1 MRKAS
6 AGMTMQRDLANQS
19 ATHSSLPGRSHTRG
33 KSTEGEPGAIPW
45 KKFSQRISYSSC
57 NEDSRSELKALHLGA
72 GKRVFCITA
81 GGGRVLNLLHDR
93 PQEVVAVDVNPTQ
106 NYLLELKIA
115 AMRALSYEPY
125 LRFLG
130 VRPARDRLKVYQG
143 LRPDLSKAAGAFFDA
158 RPQIVRRGA
167 LFQGSLERFLVHVA
181 RVSHI
186 VRPIWINRLFKFDD
200 ITKQRHFLD
209 GWNTRAWRFVGETL
223 CRRSFLEM
231 FSRDPGFWRFV
242 PPEVPLHRRIFD
254 LMHRYLCNHLARDS
268 HLLQLVFFARYIYEP
283 AMPIYLLPGSFE
295 RIREALKTTRI
306 TIVTAPAAAA
316 LADIADG
323 TFDGYSIADVSSYLS
338 ESDFG
343 TLMDEI
349 MRTARAEARLCSR
362 GIFVHRPLHP
372 EHVRQVRRDHNLE
385 RRLAFDDLAMVHEFL
400 VGTLQTESR

>member
-1 MRKAS
+1 
-6 AGMTMQRDLANQS
+6 MTMQHDLANQS
-19 ATHSSLPGRSHTRG
+19 ATRPSHSVRSPAKDR
-33 KSTEGEPGAIPW
+33 STECEPGAIPW
-45 KKFSQRISYSSC
+45 KKFSGRISYSSC

-106 NYLLELKIA
+106 NHLLELKIA

-125 LRFLG
+125 LAFLG
-130 VRPARDRLKVYQG
+130 VRSARDRLKVYQN
-143 LRPDLSKAAGAFFDA
+143 LRSDLSDAAGAFFDA
-158 RPQIVRRGA
+158 NPQIVRRGA

-181 RVSHI
+181 RVSHV

-200 ITKQRHFLD
+200 IAKQRHFLD

-242 PPEVPLHRRIFD
+242 PPEVPLHKRIFD

-306 TIVTAPAAAA
+306 TIVTAPATAA
-316 LADIADG
+316 LADVADG
-323 TFDGYSIADVSSYLS
+323 SFDGYSIADVSSYLS
-338 ESDFG
+338 DKDFG

-349 MRTARAEARLCSR
+349 MRTARPDARLCSR
-362 GIFVHRPLHP
+362 GIFAHRPLPPDHA
-372 EHVRQVRRDHNLE
+372 RRVRRDHDLE
-385 RRLAFDDLAMVHEFL
+385 RQLSFDDVAMVHEFL
-400 VGTLQTESR
+400 VGTLSTESR

>member
-1 MRKAS
+1 
-6 AGMTMQRDLANQS
+6 MQRDLAKKS
-19 ATHSSLPGRSHTRG
+19 AARPARSPSGDNSSQA
-33 KSTEGEPGAIPW
+33 EPDAIPW
-45 KKFSQRISYSSC
+45 RKFSQRISYSSC

>member
-1 MRKAS
+1 
-6 AGMTMQRDLANQS
+6 MTMQRDLAKHS
-19 ATHSSLPGRSHTRG
+19 ATHASLSERSHARG
-33 KSTEGEPGAIPW
+33 SSAEAEPGAIPW
-45 KKFSQRISYSSC
+45 RKFSGRISYSSC

-93 PQEVVAVDVNPTQ
+93 PQEIVAVDVNPTQ
-106 NYLLELKIA
+106 NHLLELKIA
-115 AMRALSYEPY
+115 AMRALAYEPY
-125 LRFLG
+125 LAFLG
-130 VRPARDRLKVYQG
+130 VRPARDRLKLYQN
-143 LRPDLSKAAGAFFDA
+143 LRPDLSDAARAFFDA
-158 RPQIVRRGA
+158 SPQIVQRGA

-181 RVSHI
+181 RVTHI

-200 ITKQRHFLD
+200 IAKQRHFLD

-223 CRRSFLEM
+223 CRRSFLET

-242 PPEVPLHRRIFD
+242 PPEVPLHKRIFD

-283 AMPIYLLPGSFE
+283 AMPIYLLPGSYE

-316 LADIADG
+316 LADIPDA

-338 ESDFG
+338 ETDFG

-362 GIFVHRPLHP
+362 GIFVHRPLPPDHL
-372 EHVRQVRRDHNLE
+372 HHVRRDHNLE
-385 RRLAFDDLAMVHEFL
+385 RRLSFDDLAMVHEFL
-400 VGTLQTESR
+400 VGTLQTRSH

>member
-209 GWNTRAWRFVGETL
+209 GWNTRAWRFVGEML